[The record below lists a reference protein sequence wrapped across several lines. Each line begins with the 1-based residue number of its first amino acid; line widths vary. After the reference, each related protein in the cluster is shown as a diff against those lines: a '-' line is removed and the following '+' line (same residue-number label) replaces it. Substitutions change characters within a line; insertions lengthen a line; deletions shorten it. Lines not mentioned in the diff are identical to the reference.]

1 MTIKPV
7 GFNLPQNNYNH
18 SIKQTVQNP
27 DSKNIVSVEASGNE
41 SKKYNR
47 EKVLAGIGSVSGVGL
62 VLGIMMTMQKIK
74 NPMKLNYKV
83 QHMIAMAGCA
93 DIGGI
98 MLSSV
103 GASSNDKRKKWT
115 EGAFQFAL
123 TSTPLIF
130 VDTILK
136 QCEKSSKKYINN
148 NLTKIGAS
156 VAGVYAGSN
165 LALFI
170 ANKIRKQN
178 STKQPERKLKLIDM
192 IANFDDAVAIM
203 VLAKIPFADKIQI
216 KRLLPFIY
224 SFCGFRSGTGN
235 TRN

>member
-1 MTIKPV
+1 MTIKSV
-7 GFNLPQNNYNH
+7 SLNLPLNNNH
-18 SIKQTVQNP
+18 SNIYVAQKQDNDGLLTGSALESGV
-27 DSKNIVSVEASGNE
+27 KNY
-41 SKKYNR
+41 KR
-47 EKVLAGIGSVSGVGL
+47 EKILAGIGSVGGVVF
-62 VLGIMMTMQKIK
+62 VLGVMMSMQKIK
-74 NPMKLNYKV
+74 NPMKLNYRV
-83 QHMIAMAGCA
+83 QEMLAMAGCA

-98 MLSSV
+98 LLSSV
-103 GASSNDKRKKWT
+103 GVSSNDKRKKWT
-115 EGAFQFAL
+115 EGAFQFSL

-136 QCEKSSKKYINN
+136 QCGKSSKKYINN
-148 NLTKIGAS
+148 NLTKIAAS

-178 STKQPERKLKLIDM
+178 PTKQPERKLKLIDM

-235 TRN
+235 TRS